1 MGAEPETHG
10 GTVLATIVR
19 RVVPWISLIVVV
31 TLVWTWIGEYR
42 AALGERA
49 EAEAS
54 STVEATATAPATA
67 PYVRVLNDGLNLR
80 AEPMTTATVLKT
92 LKKDQRLMLL
102 EKRSSWYKV
111 RDDTGTEG
119 WVAAGGRYTELVE
132 P

>member
-1 MGAEPETHG
+1 MGPEPATHG
-10 GTVLATIVR
+10 GSVLAAIVR
-19 RVVPWISLIVVV
+19 RVVPWLSLIVVV
-31 TLVWTWIGEYR
+31 TLVWTWVGEYR
-42 AALGERA
+42 SAVGER
-49 EAEAS
+49 EQSEPS
-54 STVEATATAPATA
+54 A

-92 LKKDQRLMLL
+92 LKKDQRLVLL

>member
-1 MGAEPETHG
+1 
-10 GTVLATIVR
+10 
-19 RVVPWISLIVVV
+19 VPWLSLIVVV
-31 TLVWTWIGEYR
+31 TLVWTWVGEYR
-42 AALGERA
+42 SAVGEREQSETSA
-49 EAEAS
+49 TA
-54 STVEATATAPATA
+54 EATATPPASA

-92 LKKDQRLMLL
+92 LKKDQRLVLL